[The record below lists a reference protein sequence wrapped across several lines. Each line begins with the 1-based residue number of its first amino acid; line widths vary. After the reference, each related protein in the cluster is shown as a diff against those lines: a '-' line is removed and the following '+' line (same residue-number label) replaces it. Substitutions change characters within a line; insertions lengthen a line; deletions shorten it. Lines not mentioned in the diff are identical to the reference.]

1 MALEPY
7 RCETSAVLQGGRRR
21 TTKVRG
27 EGDDDD
33 DDIRAGEGEGERE
46 RGGGSSF
53 EEDEPTPLD
62 YLVDPHY
69 GESS

>member
-7 RCETSAVLQGGRRR
+7 RCETSAVVQVGRRR

-33 DDIRAGEGEGERE
+33 DDDDIRAEEGEGERW
-46 RGGGSSF
+46 GGIV